1 MAPVTCD
8 SIMAPHTLTPI
19 EMIERLIGIP
29 TVSSESNLAL
39 IEFVRD
45 YLAGHGIECRLTYND
60 DRGKANL
67 FATIGP
73 DRPGGIVLS
82 GHTDVVPIAGQPWDS
97 DPFTLTRR
105 DDKLYGR
112 GTCDMKSF
120 IAIALAMVPTFKQA
134 GLQRP
139 IHLALSYD
147 EEVGCLGA
155 PSMLDDIALNLPLP
169 AMAIIGEPT
178 SMQLANRHKGDIVF
192 KTVFTGRDGHSS
204 APHRG
209 VNAIFAANEFI
220 SCLAR
225 MAEQYR
231 EQGPFDDSFDPPYT
245 TFNVGQIGGGTAF
258 NIIARRCELVWEFRP
273 LPSVD
278 PDEVTARLQAFLND
292 DLLPRMRGAA
302 EESAIDTTPLCN
314 VPPLMP
320 ETDSPAE
327 ALIRALTGINSAVG
341 VAFGTEGGQFQRAG
355 IPAVIFGPGSIQ
367 QAHKPNEFIE
377 IAQVEAC
384 VAFMHKLS
392 SWAAS
397 T

>member
-1 MAPVTCD
+1 MA
-8 SIMAPHTLTPI
+8 ANLTPM
-19 EMIERLIGIP
+19 EMIERLIAIP
-29 TVSSESNLAL
+29 TVSSDSNLGL

-45 YLAGHGIECRLTYND
+45 YLAGHGVKSRLTYND
-60 DRGKANL
+60 DKRKANL

-73 DRPGGIVLS
+73 DQAGGVVLS
-82 GHTDVVPIAGQPWDS
+82 GHTDVVPVAGQPWDS
-97 DPFTLTRR
+97 DPFTLIQRG
-105 DDKLYGR
+105 DKLYGR

-134 GLQRP
+134 GLRRP
-139 IHLALSYD
+139 IHLAFSYD

-155 PSMLDDIALNLPLP
+155 PRMLDDIAVNLPLP

-192 KTVFTGRDGHSS
+192 KTIFTGRDSHSS

-209 VNAIFAANEFI
+209 LNAIFSANEFI
-220 SCLAR
+220 SFLAQ
-225 MAEQYR
+225 MAVQFR
-231 EQGPFDDSFDPPYT
+231 EQGPLDDSFDPPYT
-245 TFNVGQIGGGTAF
+245 TVNVGQISGGTAF

-273 LPSVD
+273 LPGVD
-278 PDEVTARLQAFLND
+278 PNQVIAKAQAFLND
-292 DLLPRMRGAA
+292 TLLPRMRQSAPEAA
-302 EESAIDTTPLCN
+302 IETTQLCN
-314 VPPLMP
+314 VLPLIP

-327 ALIRALTGINSAVG
+327 ALIRALTGINSAIG

-384 VAFMHKLS
+384 IAFMHKLS
-392 SWAAS
+392 DWAARP
-397 T
+397 

>member
-1 MAPVTCD
+1 MSNRTY
-8 SIMAPHTLTPI
+8 TPLD
-19 EMIERLIGIP
+19 MIARLIGFP
-29 TVSSESNLAL
+29 TVSSESNLDL

-45 YLAGHGIECRLTYND
+45 YLAGHGIETRLTYD
-60 DRGKANL
+60 DGKRKANL
-67 FATIGP
+67 FATLGP
-73 DRPGGIVLS
+73 DQAGGIVLS
-82 GHTDVVPIAGQPWDS
+82 GHTDVVPVAGQPWDS

-105 DDKLYGR
+105 GDKLFGR

-120 IAIALAMVPTFKQA
+120 IAIALAMVPTFKAA
-134 GLQRP
+134 GLRRP
-139 IHLALSYD
+139 IHFALSFD

-155 PSMLDDIALNLPLP
+155 PRMLDDIAASLPLP

-192 KTVFTGRDGHSS
+192 RTVFTGRDGHSS

-220 SCLAR
+220 SRLAG
-225 MAEQYR
+225 MAAQHR

-273 LPSVD
+273 LPGVD
-278 PDEVTARLQAFLND
+278 PDQVTARLQGFLNHE
-292 DLLPRMRGAA
+292 LLPRMRRAA
-302 EESAIDTTPLCN
+302 EEASIETTPLCN
-314 VPPLMP
+314 VPPLLP
-320 ETDSPAE
+320 DTDSPAE
-327 ALIRALTGINSAVG
+327 ALIRALTGINAAIG

-384 VAFMHKLS
+384 VDFMRKLGA
-392 SWAAS
+392 WAARA
-397 T
+397 

>member
-1 MAPVTCD
+1 MTAL
-8 SIMAPHTLTPI
+8 ILTPM
-19 EMIERLIGIP
+19 EMIARLIGFP

-45 YLAGHGIECRLTYND
+45 YLAGHGVESRLTYDD
-60 DRGKANL
+60 DRRKANL
-67 FATIGP
+67 FATLGP
-73 DRPGGIVLS
+73 DRAGGIVLS
-82 GHTDVVPIAGQPWDS
+82 GHTDVVPVAGQPWDS

-105 DDKLYGR
+105 GDKLFGR

-120 IAIALAMVPTFKQA
+120 IAIALAMVPTFKAA
-134 GLQRP
+134 GLRRP
-139 IHLALSYD
+139 IHFALSFD

-155 PSMLDDIALNLPLP
+155 PRMLDDIAANLPLP

-220 SCLAR
+220 SRLAG
-225 MAEQYR
+225 MAAQHR

-273 LPSVD
+273 LPGVD
-278 PDEVTARLQAFLND
+278 PDEVMARLREFLSE
-292 DLLPRMRGAA
+292 DLLPRMRRAA
-302 EESAIDTTPLCN
+302 EESSIETTPLCN
-314 VPPLMP
+314 VPPLLP
-320 ETDSPAE
+320 DTDSPAE
-327 ALIRALTGINSAVG
+327 ALIRALTGINAAIG

-355 IPAVIFGPGSIQ
+355 IPAVVFGPGSIQ

-377 IAQVEAC
+377 VAQVEAC
-384 VAFMHKLS
+384 VDFMHKLG
-392 SWAAS
+392 SWAAR